1 VRLGDV
7 ANRDASPHGR
17 PLDGLRVLALEQMQA
32 LPYATQLLARLG
44 ADVVKVEPPRTG
56 ESGRGS
62 MPAMTD
68 PDGRQVGATFL
79 RNNLNKRSVT
89 IDLKSPEGRDLLLRL
104 VPRFD
109 VVAENSKPGSMARL
123 GLAYEDI
130 AAVHPTCIYVSVSGF
145 GNTTVSPYREWLAF
159 APIVEA
165 MTGMYE
171 MKRVGDAPPVVGP
184 MGAIGD
190 IGAALYATIGVLAAV
205 RHRDSTGEGQYV
217 DIAMLDAAIAMTDL
231 VTNLWSMGL
240 RNGDVGP
247 LIMKGF
253 RAADG
258 WFVLQV
264 VRDHQFAALARLL
277 GCEHWLDDERL
288 RDRRGWVDHLDDTI
302 RPAVEGWAA
311 TRTKTAACAELTA
324 AGIAA
329 GPCLADEEVVRDPH
343 VEMRNMLVEI
353 PRTDGVEQPV
363 LTPGNP
369 VKLSKMVEGPETRPP
384 WLGEH
389 TDEVLRT
396 ELGLGGTEITR
407 LRALGA
413 I

>member
-7 ANRDASPHGR
+7 ANRDASPYGR

-44 ADVVKVEPPRTG
+44 AEVVKVEPPRTG

-205 RHRDSTGEGQYV
+205 RHRDRTGEGQYV

-247 LIMKGF
+247 LIMNGF

-277 GCEHWLDDERL
+277 GCEHWLDDDRL
-288 RDRRGWVDHLDDTI
+288 RDRRGWVVHLDDTI